1 MSQQAVCEHGTPGDR
16 TALHKPGADPLLPA
30 GALHRSPL
38 PALSYVNHVT
48 WYLYLDISVH
58 LSFFL
63 HGNNLMYVYLYILM
77 HDHVY
82 STHHLFS
89 SFSKELYRLAVK
101 SLLFKLINNA
111 TYVYAIVILYDQ
123 SQIHL
128 SRGRPGGYKWVGFLT
143 RKYMRGCRLEI

>member
-1 MSQQAVCEHGTPGDR
+1 
-16 TALHKPGADPLLPA
+16 
-30 GALHRSPL
+30 
-38 PALSYVNHVT
+38 
-48 WYLYLDISVH
+48 
-58 LSFFL
+58 
-63 HGNNLMYVYLYILM
+63 MYVYLYILM

-82 STHHLFS
+82 SAHHLFS

-128 SRGRPGGYKWVGFLT
+128 SRGRGLQMGWVFNKEVYARLQT
-143 RKYMRGCRLEI
+143 RNLILIFCFMYLSPLSHLSKNLNNTQKMFYISDMKCKM